1 MIIFKEKLRFKVEFQ
16 PKKVFTRL
24 KIYFAEIP
32 AVDSLFMKTF
42 GEKWE
47 TFRNEGLI
55 LKGLYDV
62 NLTANSV
69 LIMQHSLCIDLCFL
83 SSSILAIPFTLL
95 FGRFLQA
102 AIKKTQTFSIFS

>member
-1 MIIFKEKLRFKVEFQ
+1 MIIFKGKLRFKVEFQ

-47 TFRNEGLI
+47 TFRNEGLV
-55 LKGLYDV
+55 LNNDV

-69 LIMQHSLCIDLCFL
+69 LCFMSSCILAMPFL
-83 SSSILAIPFTLL
+83 SLL
-95 FGRFLQA
+95 GRFLQA
-102 AIKKTQTFSIFS
+102 AI

>member
-55 LKGLYDV
+55 LKGLIDV

-69 LIMQHSLCIDLCFL
+69 LCFM

>member
-1 MIIFKEKLRFKVEFQ
+1 MKFQ

-47 TFRNEGLI
+47 NFKIEGFVLN
-55 LKGLYDV
+55 DV
-62 NLTANSV
+62 NLTANLV
-69 LIMQHSLCIDLCFL
+69 LCFI
-83 SSSILAIPFTLL
+83 SSYILAMPFLL
-95 FGRFLQA
+95 LLGRFLQA
-102 AIKKTQTFSIFS
+102 AI

>member
-32 AVDSLFMKTF
+32 AVDSLFMKIF

-47 TFRNEGLI
+47 TFKNEGLV
-55 LKGLYDV
+55 LYNDG
-62 NLTANSV
+62 NLTANTV
-69 LIMQHSLCIDLCFL
+69 LCIMSSNILAMPFL
-83 SSSILAIPFTLL
+83 SLL
-95 FGRFLQA
+95 GRFLQA
-102 AIKKTQTFSIFS
+102 AI